1 MPQDKVLFSY
11 SIVKGLRQAYNRV
24 NISDKTLPGRH
35 MRKIFRIIPQNG
47 VIYGKRPHKTPYRD
61 VIRKLSV

>member
-35 MRKIFRIIPQNG
+35 MRKIFRIIP
-47 VIYGKRPHKTPYRD
+47 
-61 VIRKLSV
+61 